1 MDTYFVIL
9 EFHLQAGFED
19 AVVGT
24 DAHDDDT
31 RTLVV
36 VALTEI
42 RSVHR
47 VAVCT
52 ICWVELVGVR
62 SLSSAINRAMTF
74 SLPGI

>member
-36 VALTEI
+36 VALTENPLCASGG
-42 RSVHR
+42 RLHD
-47 VAVCT
+47 
-52 ICWVELVGVR
+52 LLG
-62 SLSSAINRAMTF
+62 
-74 SLPGI
+74 GISGSEKPFFGH